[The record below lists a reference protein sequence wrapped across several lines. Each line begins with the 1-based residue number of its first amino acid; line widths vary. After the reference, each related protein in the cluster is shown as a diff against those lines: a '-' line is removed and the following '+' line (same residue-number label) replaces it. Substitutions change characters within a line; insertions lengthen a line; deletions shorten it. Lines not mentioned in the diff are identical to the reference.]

1 MTDKTAILTA
11 NAPAPAHSFSQAVRK
26 GPLIQISGQGPM
38 DPTTNQYVH
47 PGDVSGQTH
56 RTLQNILAIAE
67 AAGATFADIVML
79 RVYLTT
85 RDHFAEMNDAYQD
98 FVTQHCGGAA
108 LPCRTTVI
116 TGLPR
121 EEMLI
126 EIDALAVV
134 SL

>member
-1 MTDKTAILTA
+1 MTDKIAILTE
-11 NAPAPAHSFSQAVRK
+11 NAPAPAHSFSQAIRN
-26 GPLIQISGQGPM
+26 GPIVQISGQGPV
-38 DPTTNQYVH
+38 DPATNEYIH
-47 PGDVSGQTH
+47 RGDLTGQTH

-85 RDHFAEMNDAYQD
+85 RDDFAEMNDAYQD
-98 FVTQHCGGAA
+98 FVTKHSGAGP
-108 LPCRTTVI
+108 LPCRTTVV

-126 EIDALAVV
+126 EIDALAVI
-134 SL
+134 S

>member
-1 MTDKTAILTA
+1 MTHKIAILTE

-26 GPLIQISGQGPM
+26 GPILQISGQGPV
-38 DPTTNQYVH
+38 DPATNEYIH
-47 PGDVSGQTH
+47 PGDLSGQTQ
-56 RTLQNILAIAE
+56 RTLQNILAIVE

-85 RDHFAEMNDAYQD
+85 RDDFAEMNAVYQD
-98 FVTQHCGGAA
+98 FVTEHSDTAP

-134 SL
+134 D

>member
-1 MTDKTAILTA
+1 MTDKIAILTE

-26 GPLIQISGQGPM
+26 GPIVQISGQGPV
-38 DPTTNQYVH
+38 DPTTNEYIH
-47 PGDVSGQTH
+47 PGDLTGQTH
-56 RTLQNILAIAE
+56 RTLQNILAIAD

-85 RDHFAEMNDAYQD
+85 RDDFAEMNDAYQD
-98 FVTQHCGGAA
+98 FVTKHSGAA
-108 LPCRTTVI
+108 PLPCRTTVI

-134 SL
+134 S

>member
-1 MTDKTAILTA
+1 LTDKIAILTE

-26 GPLIQISGQGPM
+26 GPIIQISGQGPV
-38 DPTTNQYVH
+38 DPATNEYIH
-47 PGDVSGQTH
+47 PGDLTGQTH
-56 RTLQNILAIAE
+56 RTLQNILAIAD
-67 AAGATFADIVML
+67 AAGASFADIVML

-85 RDHFAEMNDAYQD
+85 RDDFAEMNDAYQD
-98 FVTQHCGGAA
+98 FVTKHSGAGP

-134 SL
+134 S

>member
-1 MTDKTAILTA
+1 MTDKIAILTE
-11 NAPAPAHSFSQAVRK
+11 NAPAPAHSFSQAIRK
-26 GPLIQISGQGPM
+26 GPIVQISGQGPV
-38 DPTTNQYVH
+38 DPATNEYIH
-47 PGDVSGQTH
+47 RGDLTGQTH

-85 RDHFAEMNDAYQD
+85 RDDFAEMNDAYQD
-98 FVTQHCGGAA
+98 FVTKHSGAGP

-121 EEMLI
+121 QEMLI
-126 EIDALAVV
+126 EIDALAVI
-134 SL
+134 S